1 MHLAAVAETREV
13 VRRALLLLPAEQRRT
28 IEMAYF
34 GGMTQVE
41 IAQTLA
47 QPLGTIKTRMRLGMQ
62 KMRAALAIERVQ
74 IR

>member
-1 MHLAAVAETREV
+1 MAETREV